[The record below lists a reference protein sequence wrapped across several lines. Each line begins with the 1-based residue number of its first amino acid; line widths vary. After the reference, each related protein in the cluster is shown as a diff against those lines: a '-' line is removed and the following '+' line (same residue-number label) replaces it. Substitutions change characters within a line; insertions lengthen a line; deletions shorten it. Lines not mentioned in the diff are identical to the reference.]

1 MNPVY
6 GSFQMYE
13 AKFTDGGD
21 CYEIYLTM
29 GKPGIPS
36 KGLLFCLFV
45 TEGYHCRSS
54 EGHTQ

>member
-13 AKFTDGGD
+13 AKFTDSGD
-21 CYEIYLTM
+21 CYEIHLTM

-36 KGLLFCLFV
+36 KDLLLLCCLSV
-45 TEGYHCRSS
+45 RPNKIVY
-54 EGHTQ
+54 Q